1 MRKNNFQSLGD
12 VIRQWKTSYG
22 VSERLKNAQ
31 AVNAWHSL
39 VGDAITKQTQYV
51 YIKEGVMYV
60 RIPSAALR
68 QELFYAKDKI
78 KKNLNTNLKEEYI
91 SDIVFR

>member
-12 VIRQWKTSYG
+12 VIRQWKASYG
-22 VSERLKNAQ
+22 VTERLKNAQ
-31 AVNAWHSL
+31 AVNTWYSL
-39 VGDAITKQTQYV
+39 MGDSIAKQTQYV

-60 RIPSAALR
+60 RVPSAALR

-78 KKNLNTNLKEEYI
+78 KKNLNTSLKEEYI
-91 SDIVFR
+91 RDIVFR